1 MAFNNPEVG
10 SEPVSVVSQPYDA
23 TEFYIGLSLAVSST
37 VFIGKLL
44 S

>member
-1 MAFNNPEVG
+1 MGFDKSEVG
-10 SEPVSVVSQPYDA
+10 SEHVSIVSQPYDA

-44 S
+44 V